1 MYVLPNKY
9 KGNLETI
16 IYYCIFGVRKIYTML
31 LLAQYL
37 LAGVIIAFLLEY
49 IIRIMG
55 NDVSGKERYS
65 MIVLWPIM
73 TIVFIYYFIKGILE
87 D

>member
-1 MYVLPNKY
+1 
-9 KGNLETI
+9 
-16 IYYCIFGVRKIYTML
+16 ML

-73 TIVFIYYFIKGILE
+73 AIVFIYYFIKGILE

>member
-1 MYVLPNKY
+1 
-9 KGNLETI
+9 
-16 IYYCIFGVRKIYTML
+16 ML

-37 LAGVIIAFLLEY
+37 LAGVIIAFVLEY

-73 TIVFIYYFIKGILE
+73 TIIFIYYFIKGILE